1 MQTESEGPIRV
12 SLLPYHVVLG
22 GLRSRPISLC
32 GLELEADKVLHF
44 LTQRTRPRGFP
55 SQVEGQVLLRTA
67 VPRVS
72 RGARPGAAQSR
83 GLLHL
88 QGQGNGL
95 VPEAQLRVRS
105 GLHPA
110 G

>member
-55 SQVEGQVLLRTA
+55 SQVEGQVLLCPSGQQSPGCLEGP
-67 VPRVS
+67 VQEQPS
-72 RGARPGAAQSR
+72 RGACCISR
-83 GLLHL
+83 GR
-88 QGQGNGL
+88 
-95 VPEAQLRVRS
+95 EMD
-105 GLHPA
+105 
-110 G
+110 